1 MNAGGGIYMQFFN
14 QISQALFESNP
25 TKKVTLINEL
35 WAKQSD
41 LPALILTTL
50 EAQRNNLTNPAEYNI
65 NAGRPDKPELISPK
79 LVPQRKLGT
88 PAGITAMVHALA
100 HIEFNAINLALDAC
114 YRFRHMPVEYYLD
127 WFKVAKEEAYHFSLL
142 ADMLIQRGHEYGDF
156 LAHNSLWE
164 LAEKTKHDVLNRM
177 ALVPRI
183 MEARGLDVAPSIRDK
198 MVILKEDDIVKIMN
212 IILHDE
218 EGHVEIGN
226 RWFNYVCHSRN
237 CDPEEKF
244 QELVLQFAVKM
255 IKKPFA
261 TKTRLKVGFTEKDMQ
276 FLESVTIS

>member
-1 MNAGGGIYMQFFN
+1 MNNFFN
-14 QISQALFESNP
+14 HISQALFEPNP
-25 TKKVTLINEL
+25 TTKVELVNAL
-35 WAKQSD
+35 WAKQAD
-41 LPALILTTL
+41 LPQLILAAL
-50 EAQRNNLTNPAEYNI
+50 EVEKNNLTLPAEYSI
-65 NAGRPDKPELISPK
+65 AAGRPDKPELISPR

-88 PAGITAMVHALA
+88 PLGITAMVHALA

-114 YRFRHMPVEYYLD
+114 YRFRHMPLEYYLD

-142 ADMLIQRGHEYGDF
+142 AGMLIQRGHQYGDF

-164 LAEKTKHDVLNRM
+164 LAEKTKHDVLYRM

-183 MEARGLDVAPSIRDK
+183 MEARGLDVAPAIRDK
-198 MVILKEDDIVKIMN
+198 MIILKEQAIVDILN

-226 RWFNYVCHSRN
+226 RWFNYICYDRKCN
-237 CDPEEKF
+237 PENTF

-261 TKTRLKVGFTEKDMQ
+261 TQTRLKVGFTEKDMA
-276 FLESVTIS
+276 FLESL

>member
-1 MNAGGGIYMQFFN
+1 MNFFQN
-14 QISQALFESNP
+14 IAQALFEPNP
-25 TKKVTLINEL
+25 TTKLELVNAL
-35 WAKQSD
+35 WAKKTELSE
-41 LPALILTTL
+41 LILVAL
-50 EAQRNNLTNPAEYNI
+50 EAEKNNQTLPENYSVD
-65 NAGRPDKPELISPK
+65 AGRPEKPELISPR

-88 PAGITAMVHALA
+88 PIGMTAMVHALA

-114 YRFRHMPVEYYLD
+114 YRFRNMPQDYYLD

-142 ADMLIQRGHEYGDF
+142 AQILRNRGHEYGDF
-156 LAHNSLWE
+156 VAHNSLWE

-183 MEARGLDVAPSIRDK
+183 MEARGLDVAPAIRDK
-198 MVILKEDDIVKIMN
+198 LIALGEDEIVVAMN

-226 RWFNYVCHSRN
+226 KWFNYVCYSRQR
-237 CDPEEKF
+237 DPELVF
-244 QELVLQFAVKM
+244 QELVLEFAVKM

-261 TKTRLKVGFTEKDMQ
+261 TKTRLKVGFTEKDMA
-276 FLESVTIS
+276 FLESI

>member
-1 MNAGGGIYMQFFN
+1 MQFFDH
-14 QISQALFESNP
+14 ISQALFEPN
-25 TKKVTLINEL
+25 TTIKVALINNL
-35 WAKQSD
+35 WAKELELSE
-41 LPALILTTL
+41 LILTALAL
-50 EAQRNNLTNPAEYNI
+50 EKNNLAKPEDYNI
-65 NAGRPDKPELISPK
+65 KAGRPDKPELISPK

-88 PAGITAMVHALA
+88 PIGITAMVHALA

-142 ADMLIQRGHEYGDF
+142 ADMLIQRGHQYGDF

-183 MEARGLDVAPSIRDK
+183 MEARGLDVAPAIRDK
-198 MVILKEDDIVKIMN
+198 MVILKEQAIVDILN

-226 RWFNYVCHSRN
+226 RWFNYVCYDRKL
-237 CDPEEKF
+237 DPEQTF
-244 QELVLQFAVKM
+244 QELVLKFAVKM

-261 TKTRLKVGFTEKDMQ
+261 TQTRLRVGFTEKDMA
-276 FLESVTIS
+276 FLENI

>member
-1 MNAGGGIYMQFFN
+1 MQFFDK
-14 QISQALFESNP
+14 ISQALFEPNP
-25 TKKVTLINEL
+25 TIKVALVNDL
-35 WAKQSD
+35 WSKQSD
-41 LPALILTTL
+41 LPTFIFTAL
-50 EAQRNNLTNPAEYNI
+50 EVEKNNFKHPADYSI
-65 NAGRPDKPELISPK
+65 QAGRPDKPELISPK

-88 PAGITAMVHALA
+88 AIGVTAMVHALA

-142 ADMLIQRGHEYGDF
+142 AELLIQRGHEYGDF
-156 LAHNSLWE
+156 VAHNSLWE

-183 MEARGLDVAPSIRDK
+183 MEARGLDVAPAIRDK
-198 MVILKEDDIVKIMN
+198 LVILQEDDIVKAMN

-226 RWFNYVCHSRN
+226 RWFNYVCHSRQ

-261 TKTRLKVGFTEKDMQ
+261 TKTRLKVGFTEKDMA
-276 FLESVTIS
+276 FLESL

>member
-1 MNAGGGIYMQFFN
+1 MQFFN
-14 QISQALFESNP
+14 HISQALFEPNP
-25 TKKVTLINEL
+25 TKKVELINIL
-35 WAKQSD
+35 WATKNE
-41 LPALILTTL
+41 LPDLILVAL
-50 EAQRNNLTNPAEYNI
+50 EKEKQNTATFFKNPTDYPI
-65 NAGRPDKPELISPK
+65 DAGRPDKPELISPR

-88 PAGITAMVHALA
+88 PIGVTAMVHALA

-114 YRFRHMPVEYYLD
+114 YRFRNMPVEYYLD

-142 ADMLIQRGHEYGDF
+142 ADILVQRGHQYGDF
-156 LAHNSLWE
+156 VAHNSLWE

-183 MEARGLDVAPSIRDK
+183 MEARGLDVAPAIRDK
-198 MVILKEDDIVKIMN
+198 LIILGEHDIVTAMN
-212 IILHDE
+212 IIIHDE

-261 TKTRLKVGFTEKDMQ
+261 TQTRLKVGFTEKDMV
-276 FLESVTIS
+276 FLESL

>member
-1 MNAGGGIYMQFFN
+1 MTFFSE
-14 QISQALFESNP
+14 IAQAFFEP
-25 TKKVTLINEL
+25 HPVKKVDLIRVLAENKTKLAENISL
-35 WAKQSD
+35 
-41 LPALILTTL
+41 ALETEKKSAIS
-50 EAQRNNLTNPAEYNI
+50 PSEYSI
-65 NAGRPDKPELISPK
+65 VAGRPEKPELISPR

-88 PAGITAMVHALA
+88 PIGVSAMVHALA

-114 YRFRHMPVEYYLD
+114 YRFRHMPQAYYVD
-127 WFKVAKEEAYHFSLL
+127 WFKVAEEEAYHFSLL
-142 ADMLIQRGHEYGDF
+142 AEILKNRGHEYGDF

-164 LAEKTKHDVLNRM
+164 LAEKTKDDVLKRM

-198 MVILKEDDIVKIMN
+198 FISLGEKEIVAVMN

-226 RWFNYVCHSRN
+226 KWFNHVCYDRKL
-237 CDPEEKF
+237 DPDATF
-244 QELVLQFAVKM
+244 QALVLEFAVKM

-261 TKTRLKVGFTEKDMQ
+261 TKTRLKVGFSEKDMA
-276 FLESVTIS
+276 FLESL